1 MKKVLLLSL
10 ALVAFASCKQQS
22 KPAPDQ
28 PVETPADTIKKDTVA
43 QIETKNAKLLAVN
56 FVSKTAESHFPAVL
70 STEQQEPKYASF
82 GKKITADK
90 ALSDAAMLKKYE
102 SLKKGDTIVVK
113 FKSKVNSVCKKK
125 GCWMKMDMPKDQ
137 KAFVRFKDYE
147 FFVPLNADN
156 ATAIVSGKAYLDVVS
171 VAELKH
177 YAKDGG
183 KSQADIDKIKEPQ
196 VTYAFMADGVLLA
209 E

>member
-1 MKKVLLLSL
+1 
-10 ALVAFASCKQQS
+10 
-22 KPAPDQ
+22 
-28 PVETPADTIKKDTVA
+28 VETPADTIKKDTVA
-43 QIETKNAKLLAVN
+43 QTDIKNDKLLAVN
-56 FVSKTAESHFPAVL
+56 FVSKTADPRFPAIL
-70 STEQQEPKYASF
+70 STERQEPKYASF

-102 SLKKGDTIVVK
+102 GLKKGDTIVVK

-156 ATAIVSGKAYLDVVS
+156 STAIVSGKAYLDVVS